1 MDDLSY
7 TWNVEE
13 FIFHKKYI
21 KNKDD
26 DGGRE
31 IKNNDSI
38 EHTVAQLALAS
49 KLKYKFIQGYCHY
62 VRRGGVKE
70 SDGQVK
76 AKEG

>member
-1 MDDLSY
+1 MDGLSY

-13 FIFHKKYI
+13 FEFQKKYI
-21 KNKDD
+21 KNIRTMMAEEKLK
-26 DGGRE
+26 
-31 IKNNDSI
+31 IMIALNI
-38 EHTVAQLALAS
+38 AQLALAS

-62 VRRGGVKE
+62 VRRGRVKE